1 MQSVARYSPC
11 LKRNTVLNRSYLAR
25 ALVMAASML
34 LPIAGYGD
42 TGTHGPASA
51 WVYVGVCASLIAD
64 ATASARWLVV
74 S

>member
-1 MQSVARYSPC
+1 
-11 LKRNTVLNRSYLAR
+11 LAR